1 MRGVNL
7 KTNHRLDDISRK
19 RCYNKENKNKT
30 KIRKE
35 KTMKTITMISLSSY
49 ELSSLYLEENRS
61 ISRVK
66 NEVGKWEME
75 E

>member
-1 MRGVNL
+1 MSL
-7 KTNHRLDDISRK
+7 KSNHRLDDILRK
-19 RCYNKENKNKT
+19 RCYNKENENKT

>member
-1 MRGVNL
+1 MVL
-7 KTNHRLDDISRK
+7 KTNHRLDDILRK
-19 RCYNKENKNKT
+19 RCYNKENKDKKNK
-30 KIRKE
+30 KGE
-35 KTMKTITMISLSSY
+35 KTMKTITMISLYSY
-49 ELSSLYLEENRS
+49 ELSSLYLEESRS